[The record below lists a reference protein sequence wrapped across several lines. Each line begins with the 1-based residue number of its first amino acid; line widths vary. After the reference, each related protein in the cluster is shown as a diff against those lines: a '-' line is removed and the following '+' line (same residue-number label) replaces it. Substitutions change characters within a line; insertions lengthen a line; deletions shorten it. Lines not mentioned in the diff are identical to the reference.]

1 VGQAEIKVATRILR
15 EWRWSL
21 LLTDAVNS
29 SLEARLRPSLAA
41 DGLSRRDQC
50 HFASFRANGMI
61 LISAFL
67 DV

>member
-21 LLTDAVNS
+21 LLTDAVNP
-29 SLEARLRPSLAA
+29 SLEA